1 MGVVYQVCPFQALGP
16 LTPIG
21 EGLSPHVPFDAG
33 WYSFLMKLATALLLL
48 SVSASA
54 AEPAFEV
61 QLAEIEH
68 IGAPPIDELLAT
80 LRSSRDR
87 KEQMEVLDAIVN
99 RAGGLQSDEQLRVV
113 GALKDAYFSGFTP
126 PEVRGKALIAL
137 GKCSSWFRDSFVQR
151 DAILA
156 LSDAA
161 LVDANDQLSSYRVY
175 ALRGLSE
182 AAARLPND
190 MQVEEKVV
198 ITAMESMRRAQDR
211 QEKFLSLMLF
221 HTFLRAR
228 GGDTIAR
235 SFGLMARVNEQ
246 LVDPLERDVDSL
258 YRDND
263 KDADYRYILI
273 NSLRRLGWSISADAQ
288 LRHRIKTIFRN
299 MEGRETDAR
308 LRAILREVNRQYA
321 GLAAAD

>member
-1 MGVVYQVCPFQALGP
+1 
-16 LTPIG
+16 
-21 EGLSPHVPFDAG
+21 
-33 WYSFLMKLATALLLL
+33 
-48 SVSASA
+48 
-54 AEPAFEV
+54 
-61 QLAEIEH
+61 
-68 IGAPPIDELLAT
+68 
-80 LRSSRDR
+80 
-87 KEQMEVLDAIVN
+87 
-99 RAGGLQSDEQLRVV
+99 
-113 GALKDAYFSGFTP
+113 
-126 PEVRGKALIAL
+126 
-137 GKCSSWFRDSFVQR
+137 
-151 DAILA
+151 
-156 LSDAA
+156 
-161 LVDANDQLSSYRVY
+161 
-175 ALRGLSE
+175 
-182 AAARLPND
+182 
-190 MQVEEKVV
+190 MQFAWAK
-198 ITAMESMRRAQDR
+198 
-211 QEKFLSLMLF
+211 EKFLSLMLF

-246 LVDPLERDVDSL
+246 LVDPLGRDVDSL

>member
-1 MGVVYQVCPFQALGP
+1 
-16 LTPIG
+16 
-21 EGLSPHVPFDAG
+21 
-33 WYSFLMKLATALLLL
+33 MKLTTALLLL
-48 SVSASA
+48 SVTASA

-61 QLAEIEH
+61 QLAEIER

-87 KEQMEVLDAIVN
+87 KEQMETLDAIVN
-99 RAGGLQSDEQLRVV
+99 RAGGLQSEEQLRVV
-113 GALKDAYFSGFTP
+113 GALREAYFSGFTP

-137 GKCSSWFRDSFVQR
+137 GKCSAWFKDSFVQR

-161 LVDANDQLSSYRVY
+161 LIDNPSDQLFRYRVY
-175 ALRGLSE
+175 AVRGLIE
-182 AAARLPND
+182 ATAHLPND
-190 MQVEEKVV
+190 MRVEEAVV
-198 ITAMESMRRAQDR
+198 IAAVESMRRAQDR
-211 QEKFLSLMLF
+211 GEKLQSLMLF
-221 HTFLRAR
+221 HTFLRNR

-246 LVDPLERDVDSL
+246 VVAPLERDIDSL
-258 YRDND
+258 YRDVD
-263 KDADYRYILI
+263 KDADYRYLMIY
-273 NSLRRLGWSISADAQ
+273 SLRRLGWSISADAQ
-288 LRHRIKTIFRN
+288 LRHRIKGIFRN

-321 GLAAAD
+321 GTAVAD